1 MTHEQEETLRKAI
14 IDYDFPKFT
23 FDFQRGAEVRHPTMR
38 TVEAHIR
45 EALTSED
52 PEDVR
57 DGLSNIL
64 YWGFHRVGYKNLR
77 IARLREETTPAHLA
91 EARNVFESIRGN
103 GLRSLKKLRLPQF
116 SQMSFITK
124 LRMFLDPRNYVVLD
138 KKLVDLAGTAVP
150 TLFRDIKRQPTSIPV
165 TTINELA
172 YVRWCLLCG
181 NVAQHLFADDG
192 YAVDVER
199 GIFHLCDRGQSAVAA
214 QIVAAAQ
221 ADFDC

>member
-64 YWGFHRVGYKNLR
+64 YWGLHRVGYKSLR
-77 IARLREETTPAHLA
+77 IARLREETTPTHFA
-91 EARNVFESIRGN
+91 EARSVFESIRGN
-103 GLRSLKKLRLPQF
+103 GLRSLKKLKLPQF

-138 KKLVDLAGTAVP
+138 KKLVDMAGTAVP
-150 TLFRDIKRQPTSIPV
+150 TLFRDFKRYPTSIPV
-165 TTINELA
+165 TAMNESV
-172 YVRWCLLCG
+172 YGRWCRLCRK
-181 NVAQHLFADDG
+181 VAQHLFADDG

-199 GIFHLCDRGQSAVAA
+199 GVFHLCGKEQSAVAA
-214 QIVAAAQ
+214 QIVGAAQ
-221 ADFDC
+221 MDFDC